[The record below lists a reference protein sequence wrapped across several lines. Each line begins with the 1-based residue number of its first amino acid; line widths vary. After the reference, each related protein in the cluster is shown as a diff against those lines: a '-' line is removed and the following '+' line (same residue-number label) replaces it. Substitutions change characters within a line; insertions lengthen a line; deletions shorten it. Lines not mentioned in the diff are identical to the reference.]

1 SRTGAASSP
10 RPASRTR
17 RATRSSRP
25 STRWSRARRGRP
37 SSSSTGGSA
46 PTCPA
51 TSSPPT
57 CRRKTRASRRS
68 SGPSAS
74 STDVELGASRRRVPW
89 GDLLVA
95 LGVLA
100 LGGFFLQGALALRVL
115 PSYARIGPRF
125 FPILVGV
132 ALLVC
137 GVALV
142 AQALRGV
149 RGVPED
155 AEDIDAGAQA
165 DWVPVAVIGATLAL
179 HALLVG
185 RLGFVLST
193 TLLFMG
199 VALGF
204 DERRVWRPAPV
215 GLALSLAVYLA
226 FTKLLGLMLPAG
238 VLPLCRRSR
247 PSWRRRG
254 LAPAPRRSA
263 AGGRV
268 DRDPRGPP
276 PRLLHRAH
284 LAEPAVGLP
293 GRHAGHRRRH
303 PARHRTGADR
313 GAAPA
318 RDLQARP
325 DRELHHVRRH
335 LLRRHVRRLH
345 DVDPAEHARRVR
357 LDHHGDRGQPDG
369 QARPRR
375 RRARYRRDRLVRG
388 RDHRHGAAHVPRTA
402 PGA

>member
-1 SRTGAASSP
+1 M
-10 RPASRTR
+10 
-17 RATRSSRP
+17 
-25 STRWSRARRGRP
+25 
-37 SSSSTGGSA
+37 
-46 PTCPA
+46 
-51 TSSPPT
+51 
-57 CRRKTRASRRS
+57 
-68 SGPSAS
+68 
-74 STDVELGASRRRVPW
+74 ELGASRRRVPW

-142 AQALRGV
+142 VQALRGV

-204 DERRVWRPAPV
+204 DERRVWRTAPV

-226 FTKLLGLMLPAG
+226 FTKLLGLRLPAG
-238 VLPLCRRSR
+238 VLPL
-247 PSWRRRG
+247 
-254 LAPAPRRSA
+254 
-263 AGGRV
+263 
-268 DRDPRGPP
+268 
-276 PRLLHRAH
+276 
-284 LAEPAVGLP
+284 
-293 GRHAGHRRRH
+293 
-303 PARHRTGADR
+303 
-313 GAAPA
+313 
-318 RDLQARP
+318 
-325 DRELHHVRRH
+325 
-335 LLRRHVRRLH
+335 
-345 DVDPAEHARRVR
+345 
-357 LDHHGDRGQPDG
+357 
-369 QARPRR
+369 
-375 RRARYRRDRLVRG
+375 
-388 RDHRHGAAHVPRTA
+388 
-402 PGA
+402 